1 MYDQG
6 QGVTQDYIPAARL
19 FGLAA
24 AQGHARAQYNLGV
37 MYDQGQGVTKDTVYA
52 HMWMNIAAT
61 FGDANAVKAREII
74 AEGMTKEDI
83 SKAQALARECVQKN
97 FKGY

>member
-1 MYDQG
+1 MYVKG
-6 QGVTQDYIPAARL
+6 QGVTQDYKEAARL
-19 FGLAA
+19 YGLAA
-24 AQGHARAQYNLGV
+24 AQGDADAQYNLGL

-61 FGDANAVKAREII
+61 FGGAEAVKAREII

-83 SKAQALARECVQKN
+83 SKAQALARECVQKK
-97 FKGY
+97 FKGC